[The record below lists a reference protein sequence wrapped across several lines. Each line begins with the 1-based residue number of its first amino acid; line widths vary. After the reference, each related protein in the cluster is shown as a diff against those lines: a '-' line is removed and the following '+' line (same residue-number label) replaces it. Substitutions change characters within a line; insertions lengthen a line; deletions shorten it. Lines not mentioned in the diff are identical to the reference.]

1 MFIDDIKNDFYRF
14 LVGKRVLV
22 IVNYD
27 IDALCASRIL
37 QALFQN
43 DHIVYS
49 IVPIMGISGLQR
61 TYSDHRGDTHNILLI
76 NCGGCIDVLET
87 LEPEED
93 TTFFICD
100 SHRPY
105 DVCNIYNDGQ
115 IKILGKPSEDEGIPE
130 FETIFRDS
138 DTEDDSNSDSDD
150 DPEAG
155 ESEQMTRMQKFE
167 AKMEK
172 QRQKRTWEADRN
184 RIMFEYS
191 QFSYYGRSSA
201 LVFFELAWKLSKDSL
216 DMLWWAIVGVTEQLV
231 LGKIERATYTLECD
245 QIQSHVSRLTN
256 KASDQSI
263 QTAVRVTH
271 ENDLH
276 LVMYRHW
283 SVQDSLRHSIHSAC
297 KMRLWTL
304 RGEKRLQELLVEMGL
319 PLVQA
324 RQTYS
329 SMDLVLRKEFY
340 TMIEKLAEKYD
351 LVDLIYGS
359 FTLNYGY
366 RYRYSAADYVY
377 SLLANLESV
386 GSDRLPEMC
395 FLEAMDS
402 LARVNRTKLDGGI
415 ERAKHLLC
423 GIFRQVQSCLEMHQ
437 VQSAGPFLYYILT
450 EENSLF
456 RCPYSLTLLTQ
467 FILRAYV
474 SASRSRRAPDL
485 PLVSSCP
492 IDLERGIFLM
502 IGIPPTREDSPKNL
516 FGRAFEQAAIKA
528 GVSISPDFFDTS
540 CIQIKRDDTERFLD
554 ALTVL
559 LS

>member
-1 MFIDDIKNDFYRF
+1 MFIDDLRNDFYGN

-27 IDALCASRIL
+27 IDGLCASRIL

-43 DHIVYS
+43 DQILYS

-61 TYSDHRGDTHNILLI
+61 TCTEHRSDTKNILLI
-76 NCGGCIDVLET
+76 NCGGCIDILET
-87 LEPEED
+87 LQPEED
-93 TTFFICD
+93 TIFFICD

-115 IKILGKPSEDEGIPE
+115 IKILGKPNEEEGIPE
-130 FETIFRDS
+130 FESIFRDS
-138 DTEDDSNSDSDD
+138 DSEEDDS
-150 DPEAG
+150 
-155 ESEQMTRMQKFE
+155 ESEDEDAEEGEQMSRMQKFE

-172 QRQKRTWEADRN
+172 QRQKRIWEADRN

-191 QFSYYGRSSA
+191 QFSYYGKSSA
-201 LVFFELAWKLSKDSL
+201 LMLFELAWKLSKDSL

-231 LGKIERATYTLECD
+231 LGKIESATYTLECN

-256 KASDQSI
+256 KASDQTI
-263 QTAVRVTH
+263 QTAVRITF

-276 LVMYRHW
+276 LAMYRHW
-283 SVQDSLRHSIHSAC
+283 SVHESLRHSIHSAC
-297 KMRLWTL
+297 KMRLWTG

-324 RQTYS
+324 RQTFG
-329 SMDLVLRKEFY
+329 SMQLVLRKEFY
-340 TMIEKLAEKYD
+340 GTIEKLAEKYD

-366 RYRYSAADYVY
+366 RYRYSASDYVY
-377 SLLANLESV
+377 SLLANLEAI
-386 GSDRLPEMC
+386 GPDRLPEMC

-402 LARVNRTKLDGGI
+402 LGRANRAKLDGGI
-415 ERAKHLLC
+415 ERAKHLLT
-423 GIFRQVQSCLEMHQ
+423 GIFRQVQSVLEMHQ
-437 VQSAGPFLYYILT
+437 VKAAGPFLYYILT

-456 RCPYSLTLLTQ
+456 CCPYSLTLLTQ
-467 FILRAYV
+467 FILRAHV
-474 SASRSRRAPDL
+474 ATSRSRRTPDM
-485 PLVSSCP
+485 PLVASCP
-492 IDLERGIFLM
+492 VDLERGIFLM

-516 FGRAFEQAAIKA
+516 FGRAFEQAALKA
-528 GVSISPDFFDTS
+528 SATISPDFFDTS
-540 CIQIKRDDTERFLD
+540 FIQIKRDDIERFLD

-559 LS
+559 LR

>member
-1 MFIDDIKNDFYRF
+1 MFIDDLGRDFYGR

-43 DHIVYS
+43 DHILYS

-61 TYSDHRGDTHNILLI
+61 TYTEHREDAKNILLV
-76 NCGGCIDVLET
+76 NCGGCIDILET
-87 LEPEED
+87 LQPEED
-93 TTFFICD
+93 ATFFICD

-138 DTEDDSNSDSDD
+138 DSEESDSENED
-150 DPEAG
+150 EEEG
-155 ESEQMTRMQKFE
+155 EQMTRMQKFE

-172 QRQKRTWEADRN
+172 QRQRRVWETDRN

-201 LVFFELAWKLSKDSL
+201 LQLFELAWRLSKDSL
-216 DMLWWAIVGVTEQLV
+216 DILWWAIVGVTEQLV
-231 LGKIERATYTLECD
+231 MGKIESAAYTLECN

-256 KASDQSI
+256 KASDNTI
-263 QTAVRVTH
+263 QTAVRITF

-276 LVMYRHW
+276 LAMYRHW
-283 SVQDSLRHSIHSAC
+283 SVQDSLRHSIYSAC

-304 RGEKRLQELLVEMGL
+304 HGEKRLQELLVEMGL

-324 RQTYS
+324 RQTFS
-329 SMDLVLRKEFY
+329 SMDLVLRQEFY
-340 TMIEKLAEKYD
+340 GMIEKLAEKYD
-351 LVDLIYGS
+351 LTDLIYGS
-359 FTLNYGY
+359 FTLHYGY
-366 RYRYSAADYVY
+366 RHRYSAADYVY

-386 GSDRLPEMC
+386 GADRLPEQC

-402 LARVNRTKLDGGI
+402 LERVNRGKLHGGI
-415 ERAKHLLC
+415 ERAKQLLVGILRHVQGHLEM
-423 GIFRQVQSCLEMHQ
+423 RQVR
-437 VQSAGPFLYYILT
+437 SAGPFLYYTLT
-450 EENSLF
+450 EESNLF
-456 RCPYSLTLLTQ
+456 CCPYSLTLLTQ
-467 FILRAYV
+467 FILRAHV
-474 SASRSRRAPDL
+474 SASRSRRAPDM
-485 PLVSSCP
+485 PLVASCP
-492 IDLERGIFLM
+492 VDVERGICLM

-516 FGRAFEQAAIKA
+516 FGRAFEQAALKSSA
-528 GVSISPDFFDTS
+528 TISPDFFDTA
-540 CIQIKRDDTERFLD
+540 CIQIKRDDQQRFLD